1 MGGSAGG
8 VTEAKPN
15 NAESNAA
22 VRSASARYQEEV
34 KSRIPI
40 NRGIISMA
48 AMMLAADRIAANVLA
63 ANPALYRKYL
73 GVSEEWLRSHRA
85 CEAEAAEET
94 LDEVEQMARRLVVA
108 MRLAKLPATTA
119 QEEQRA

>member
-63 ANPALYRKYL
+63 ANPAFYRKYL
-73 GVSEEWLRSHRA
+73 GVSEEWLRSYRA

-94 LDEVEQMARRLVVA
+94 LDEVEHMARRLVA
-108 MRLAKLPATTA
+108 MRFAKLPETTA